1 VPDLG
6 AARVQGATEFDDP
19 GSRHFPPETAE
30 EEIEM
35 IVPVWAIVL
44 ATAKQRAWVKG
55 WKKR

>member
-1 VPDLG
+1 MTQVAG
-6 AARVQGATEFDDP
+6 
-19 GSRHFPPETAE
+19 HFPLETGE

>member
-1 VPDLG
+1 VPIWVPP
-6 AARVQGATEFDDP
+6 ASRVRLNSMTQVAG
-19 GSRHFPPETAE
+19 HFPLETGE

>member
-1 VPDLG
+1 MTQVAG
-6 AARVQGATEFDDP
+6 
-19 GSRHFPPETAE
+19 HFPLETAE